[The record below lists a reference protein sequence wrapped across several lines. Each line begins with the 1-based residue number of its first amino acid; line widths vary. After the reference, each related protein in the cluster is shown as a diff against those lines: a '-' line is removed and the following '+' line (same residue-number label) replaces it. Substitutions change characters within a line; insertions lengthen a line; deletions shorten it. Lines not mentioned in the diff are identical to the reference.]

1 MMLMVEGWFV
11 DDKSRCGVALRCVA
25 MVETATRQVMMR
37 RMGKEQVF
45 ERMGIG
51 LLRERRQITKDPV
64 VIPWWSG
71 VVGFWGLR
79 GASLSSSS
87 RSSNVEGERGR
98 ELFCDGSQPSPSVGA
113 GGDGGDGG

>member
-1 MMLMVEGWFV
+1 MMVMVEGWFV
-11 DDKSRCGVALRCVA
+11 DDKSRYGVALRCDGRNSDTTGDDEKDRKGA
-25 MVETATRQVMMR
+25 
-37 RMGKEQVF
+37 GF

-87 RSSNVEGERGR
+87 RSSNSR
-98 ELFCDGSQPSPSVGA
+98 
-113 GGDGGDGG
+113 

>member
-1 MMLMVEGWFV
+1 MW
-11 DDKSRCGVALRCVA
+11 SCLRCDGRKGDTTDDG
-25 MVETATRQVMMR
+25 EKN
-37 RMGKEQVF
+37 GKGAGF

-87 RSSNVEGERGR
+87 RSSNSRQRER
-98 ELFCDGSQPSPSVGA
+98 SQPSPSVGLGA
-113 GGDGGDGG
+113 GGDDGDGGCDGDGG

>member
-1 MMLMVEGWFV
+1 MTSRDVTLCCDCRNGDTTG
-11 DDKSRCGVALRCVA
+11 DDEKN
-25 MVETATRQVMMR
+25 
-37 RMGKEQVF
+37 GKGAGF

-87 RSSNVEGERGR
+87 RSSNVEGER
-98 ELFCDGSQPSPSVGA
+98 EGA
-113 GGDGGDGG
+113 IVRWISAKSECRCKW